1 MEVEILTPE
10 QYGEMEEFVSR
21 HPQGGFTQSVNWQKV
36 KNNWGFEAVVSR
48 GGAGEIVGA
57 MSVLIQKIPLIGTS
71 FLYAPR
77 GPVCDLHD
85 QAVLAAAMDQE
96 AASAAATNA
105 ANTTGNTT
113 ATVSGSNACKKVR
126 EAMPE
131 CNGAV
136 FEMLLEMFAT
146 YLEHPGNGLDAHGFA
161 VCIAPSL
168 LRW

>member
-1 MEVEILTPE
+1 MMDNSQLVSSVFKRLFFC
-10 QYGEMEEFVSR
+10 MEE
-21 HPQGGFTQSVNWQKV
+21 
-36 KNNWGFEAVVSR
+36 
-48 GGAGEIVGA
+48 
-57 MSVLIQKIPLIGTS
+57 PLVP
-71 FLYAPR
+71 FALY
-77 GPVCDLHD
+77 D

-146 YLEHPGNGLDAHGFA
+146 FLALYL
-161 VCIAPSL
+161 
-168 LRW
+168 

>member
-1 MEVEILTPE
+1 MMDNSQLVSSVFKRLFFC
-10 QYGEMEEFVSR
+10 MEE
-21 HPQGGFTQSVNWQKV
+21 
-36 KNNWGFEAVVSR
+36 
-48 GGAGEIVGA
+48 
-57 MSVLIQKIPLIGTS
+57 PLVP
-71 FLYAPR
+71 FALY
-77 GPVCDLHD
+77 D

-96 AASAAATNA
+96 AANAANTTTNA
-105 ANTTGNTT
+105 ANTTNTTTT

-136 FEMLLEMFAT
+136 FEMLLELFAT

>member
-1 MEVEILTPE
+1 MMDNSQLVSSVFKRLFFC
-10 QYGEMEEFVSR
+10 MEE
-21 HPQGGFTQSVNWQKV
+21 
-36 KNNWGFEAVVSR
+36 
-48 GGAGEIVGA
+48 
-57 MSVLIQKIPLIGTS
+57 PLVP
-71 FLYAPR
+71 FALY
-77 GPVCDLHD
+77 D

-105 ANTTGNTT
+105 ANTAGNTT
-113 ATVSGSNACKKVR
+113 ATVGGSNACKKVR

-146 YLEHPGNGLDAHGFA
+146 YLEHPENGLDAHGFA